1 MFFKIYF
8 LLFMPIIFYT
18 RRLNTITING
28 NIISLNDI
36 SYLNYQIFNNINS
49 IISIKLIETNE
60 AINKFYYYSDSS
72 NKKFFA

>member
-60 AINKFYYYSDSS
+60 AINKIYYYSDSS
-72 NKKFFA
+72 N